1 MLKPIEN
8 IVTSHSNPTGHR
20 MTFANI
26 KQSEGESIQNYLIH
40 LKSTSTA
47 KNCEYTCPNCN
58 SDLQHLHI
66 KDQFIRGLH
75 NETLQANI
83 LAKARY
89 LPNLTDI
96 IKHAEAFETA
106 VREQL
111 YLQQPCD
118 HAARV
123 SDYKKPK

>member
-8 IVTSHSNPTGHR
+8 IVTSHSNPTVHR

-26 KQSEGESIQNYLIH
+26 TQSERESIQNCLIH
-40 LKSTSTA
+40 LKSTA
-47 KNCEYTCPNCN
+47 KDCEYTCPNCN

-83 LAKARY
+83 LAKGGY

-106 VREQL
+106 LHDQL

-118 HAARV
+118 HTARV
-123 SDYKKPK
+123 SAYKKSK

>member
-1 MLKPIEN
+1 MLKLIEN
-8 IVTSHSNPTGHR
+8 IVTSHSNPTVHR

-26 KQSEGESIQNYLIH
+26 TQSEVESIQNYLIR
-40 LKSTSTA
+40 LKSTA

-75 NETLQANI
+75 NETLQADI

-96 IKHAEAFETA
+96 IKHTEAFETA
-106 VREQL
+106 LCEQL
-111 YLQQPCD
+111 YLQKLCD